1 MIRGRAAERAVGLAA
16 VHYLRA
22 SRANI
27 KKQATGMRNIG
38 GRWIHTTRAPIDFR
52 GTIAGGKSWCGE
64 VKEDEGSNF
73 PILDAS
79 KLSYKQR
86 EELDRETKLG
96 SECWLIIDLPAQLET
111 YAVAWPEVQ
120 RFLAAP
126 YRASLSLQWLR
137 AHGMLC
143 KVTNRGR
150 DNFAIWFL
158 DLVPHDEREMAYLA
172 EAAERAKSPLIE
184 LDARKPVEQV
194 TSVRPNKNT
203 DPEDYRRHIMN
214 LAEQGIAH
222 VMGSKPKTFGR
233 RGRG

>member
-1 MIRGRAAERAVGLAA
+1 MIRGRAAERAIERAA
-16 VHYLRA
+16 LHYLKA
-22 SRANI
+22 GRANV
-27 KKQATGMRNIG
+27 KKQATGMRRVG
-38 GRWIHTTRAPIDFR
+38 GQWMHVTRAPIDFR

-64 VKEDEGSNF
+64 IKEHDGASF
-73 PILDAS
+73 PLAED
-79 KLSYKQR
+79 KLSLKQR
-86 EELDRETKLG
+86 EELDRETQLG
-96 SECWLIIDLPAQLET
+96 SDCWLIIDLPTQAET

-126 YRASLSLQWLR
+126 YRASLSLQFLR
-137 AHGMLC
+137 AHGLLC

-184 LDARKPVEQV
+184 FDARKPVAQV
-194 TSVRPNKNT
+194 TSARPNKNT
-203 DPEDYRRHIMN
+203 DPEGYRRHIMG

-222 VMGSKPKTFGR
+222 VMGAKKKTLGR